1 MKNFEK
7 KKITFEKTRI
17 LYETKSLN
25 LSVIKKLTSNATH
38 AECQRYRLIQ
48 IARKLSRNFGVGSS
62 DHFRSTGSIFLII
75 KNCLKSK
82 IKPPYQ
88 VKLV

>member
-38 AECQRYRLIQ
+38 AECVRDIDSSKSQENYRETSESEVLTT
-48 IARKLSRNFGVGSS
+48 LEVPVVF
-62 DHFRSTGSIFLII
+62 F
-75 KNCLKSK
+75 
-82 IKPPYQ
+82 
-88 VKLV
+88 